1 MCVDRSLRGDQK
13 KDRLLDELNFKN
25 CMRFKRKTTSEV
37 FVGIKVKRRKLII
50 HAEYFDANNIL

>member
-25 CMRFKRKTTSEV
+25 CMRFKRKTTSEI